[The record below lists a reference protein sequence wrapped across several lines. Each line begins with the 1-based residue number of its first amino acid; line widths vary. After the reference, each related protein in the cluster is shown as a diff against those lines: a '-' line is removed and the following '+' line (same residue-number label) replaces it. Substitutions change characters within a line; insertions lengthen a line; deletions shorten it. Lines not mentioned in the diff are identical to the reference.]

1 MKTKFSIFGIILLLL
16 YSCQDRSSAI
26 ENSID
31 SDSLTLTRNIEEQTL
46 KEWFSLNKESD
57 SIIAAAELIIKK
69 HDQMMKSGKEGK
81 SHKTI
86 QKFNDLQFH
95 VDEFKK
101 RVNYIK
107 DYESNTETFDQSVVY
122 ALDSLKLDYLQE
134 KLKLEAAM
142 HEFQ

>member
-1 MKTKFSIFGIILLLL
+1 MKTKFSMLGIIIVVL
-16 YSCQDRSSAI
+16 YSCQDRSSVI

-31 SDSLTLTRNIEEQTL
+31 SDSLTVTRNIEEQTL
-46 KEWFSLNKESD
+46 KDWFSLNKESD
-57 SIIAAAELIIKK
+57 SIITAAELIIKEYG
-69 HDQMMKSGKEGK
+69 QTMKSGKEGK

-107 DYESNTETFDQSVVY
+107 DYETNTETFDQSVVH

-134 KLKLEAAM
+134 KFKLEAAM
-142 HEFQ
+142 YEFQ